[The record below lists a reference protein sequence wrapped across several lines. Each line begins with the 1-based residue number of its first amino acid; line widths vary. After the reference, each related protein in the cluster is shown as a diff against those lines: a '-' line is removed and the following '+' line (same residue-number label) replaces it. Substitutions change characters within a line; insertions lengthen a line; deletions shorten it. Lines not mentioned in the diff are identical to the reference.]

1 MAEEETKTET
11 VDATKDELTSSKWLE
26 SLDEKSRGFYNETTQ
41 GLKRALD
48 SERSERKEIEKKLHD
63 LAAKA
68 EKGSEMES
76 KLSAVAAQFET
87 EGRKS
92 RFYEQAASKGVS
104 NLRLAWVAANDGEML
119 TRSGDVDFEALKKH
133 HPELFKTVVS
143 ANGAGRSGDKPKD
156 EPHSRM
162 NDFIRT
168 AGGK

>member
-1 MAEEETKTET
+1 MDNEKEATET
-11 VDATKDELTSSKWLE
+11 VESKDELTSSKWLE
-26 SLDEKSRGFYNETTQ
+26 SLDEKSKGFYNETTQ
-41 GLKRALD
+41 GLKKALD

-76 KLSAVAAQFET
+76 KLSEMAAQFET

-119 TRSGDVDFEALKKH
+119 TRSGDVDFESLKKH
-133 HPELFKTVVS
+133 HPELFKSTTVTQ
-143 ANGAGRSGDKPKD
+143 GAGRGGDKSTDTPV
-156 EPHSRM
+156 SRM
-162 NDFIRT
+162 NEFIRS